1 MVDVFNSLNV
11 KVSCLGNH
19 DLDFGIE
26 RMKELVSMTSPCEWL
41 MSNLTIKETGRPIGD
56 LARWTTKEV
65 KTKSGT
71 MKVGFFGVAE
81 KEWLDLFGHTVPEAI
96 EYKDYLETARELS
109 LFLRED

>member
-1 MVDVFNSLNV
+1 MVSVFNSLNV

-41 MSNLTIKETGRPIGD
+41 ISNLTIKETGKPIGD

-65 KTKSGT
+65 QTKSGT
-71 MKVGFFGVAE
+71 MKIGFFGVAE
-81 KEWLDLFGHTVPEAI
+81 KEWLDLFGHTVPENI
-96 EYKDYLETARELS
+96 EYTDYIKTSRELS
-109 LFLRED
+109 KFLRKE